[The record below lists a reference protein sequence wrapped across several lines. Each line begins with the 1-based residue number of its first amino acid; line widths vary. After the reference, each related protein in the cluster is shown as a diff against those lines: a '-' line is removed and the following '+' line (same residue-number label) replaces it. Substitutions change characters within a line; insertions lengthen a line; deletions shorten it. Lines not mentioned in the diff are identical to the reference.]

1 MAPGPVRHM
10 TRWASKSKDAT
21 DDARRPPHRWRPRR
35 RGSPTALDLAS
46 NVTVT
51 RSLRRVRSLRPW
63 RTGCLWL
70 HPWSVHEFLE
80 TSFRQRE
87 PLCLQRGPRHP
98 LPLSSSTAADL
109 LHSYRMGINAH
120 VVESRGQPKRGQ
132 AVPHLGLKPLQVLA
146 MGHAV
151 RLERLELRR
160 ASSLRRSSLWRS
172 LEAVAPG
179 PERSP
184 SLSLTWAPPMVS
196 SCPGGRG
203 VSTNSTSHQLHLQLF
218 GARRWTLCATSPTP
232 ARETWE
238 CQHVTLRR
246 GDLLYVPPG
255 LRHYASAGAALSAH
269 LTLQLQPLT
278 LHELLSAAG
287 GGGGG
292 IRPSSLLAEPLP
304 LWRNANATCLAE
316 MCPSVR
322 G

>member
-1 MAPGPVRHM
+1 
-10 TRWASKSKDAT
+10 
-21 DDARRPPHRWRPRR
+21 
-35 RGSPTALDLAS
+35 
-46 NVTVT
+46 
-51 RSLRRVRSLRPW
+51 
-63 RTGCLWL
+63 
-70 HPWSVHEFLE
+70 
-80 TSFRQRE
+80 
-87 PLCLQRGPRHP
+87 
-98 LPLSSSTAADL
+98 
-109 LHSYRMGINAH
+109 
-120 VVESRGQPKRGQ
+120 
-132 AVPHLGLKPLQVLA
+132 
-146 MGHAV
+146 
-151 RLERLELRR
+151 
-160 ASSLRRSSLWRS
+160 
-172 LEAVAPG
+172 
-179 PERSP
+179 
-184 SLSLTWAPPMVS
+184 MVS

-316 MCPSVR
+316 MCPSSSLGPTQRLPAFLRIDLQHLQKRTASDGLIIDLDDGPAGTSCFVLLPGQPGPKLDVFVR
-322 G
+322 YNHERVKSTKNLFK